1 MARASTD
8 PTAARAAVFSRT
20 TLMTLRRVLHAYREG
35 WLLDE
40 RLAAGARM
48 VAADA
53 RRAGL
58 PAAQMLVA
66 LKAAWET
73 LDEVRRLPMLDA
85 RELLDRLVSLG
96 IRAYFAG
103 SPRRL
108 RDDRVRGAA

>member
-1 MARASTD
+1 MARTCTD
-8 PTAARAAVFSRT
+8 PAAAGGAVFSRT

-58 PAAQMLVA
+58 PPERMLVA
-66 LKAAWET
+66 LKDAWAT
-73 LDEVRRLPMLDA
+73 LAEVRRLPMLDA
-85 RELLDRLVSLG
+85 RALLDRLVSLG

-103 SPRRL
+103 APRRQAH
-108 RDDRVRGAA
+108 DRVRGAA